1 MAKTEMIRAR
11 MEPELKQEAEKI
23 FSVLGLSPT
32 EAITL
37 FYKQVTFYHGLPFTV
52 RIPKEKTLEAIRQ
65 ARSGK
70 GLIEY
75 SDVDELMT
83 EFDNA

>member
-11 MEPELKQEAEKI
+11 IEPELKQEAEKV
-23 FSVLGLSPT
+23 FSALGLSPT

-37 FYKQVTFYHGLPFTV
+37 FYKQVAFYRGLPFTV
-52 RIPKEKTLEAIRQ
+52 RIPAKKTLEAIRQ
-65 ARSGK
+65 VRSGK
-70 GLIEY
+70 NLIKY
-75 SDVDELMT
+75 NDVDELMT